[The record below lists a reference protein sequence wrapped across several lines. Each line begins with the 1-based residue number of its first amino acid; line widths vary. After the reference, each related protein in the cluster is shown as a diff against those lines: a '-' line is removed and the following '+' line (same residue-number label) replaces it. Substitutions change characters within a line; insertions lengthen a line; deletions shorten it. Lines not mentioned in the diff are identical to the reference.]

1 MLNTIWII
9 LIIYLCFF
17 GINISKKIKFK
28 NYKIFK
34 MIKKL
39 NYDSLFL
46 ALGTKMGV
54 GTIIGT
60 TIAITVGGPGSL
72 IWIYIF
78 TILTSSII
86 YLESYLGNKYKQ
98 KINNSY
104 ISGIYY
110 YTKFGLKNK
119 LLSII
124 MLLIFITTYSCF
136 FLMIQTNTISEILPI
151 NKIILASR
159 ILILLILLVTNK
171 ITQITK
177 ILNKIVPLMC
187 IFFIIISL
195 FIIIKNINIID
206 DIIKL
211 IIKDA
216 FNNKTIITGMVIGIK
231 RSIFL
236 NELLIGTT
244 SMSSGINNIS
254 AETTANTLTLGTYFI
269 TFIISSLISF
279 LVLIYL
285 ENGNIVL
292 NYNQLLINV
301 FTYHYNN
308 IGLYFLNLLICLLST
323 TTIISGIYIGI
334 SNISYLT
341 NNKCIINLVKIIM
354 ILSIISGIFI
364 NTNRL
369 WNMLDNV
376 MLILIILNT
385 YIVTKLKNECS

>member
-292 NYNQLLINV
+292 NY
-301 FTYHYNN
+301 HYNN